1 MTILQSVILGLI
13 QGITEFLPIS
23 SSGHLIII
31 PWLFG
36 WSKHTLSFDVMLH
49 WGSLFAILVYF
60 RNDWSKLLKEG
71 FWSLRERSL
80 RGPME
85 RKLIWFIIIAT
96 IPAAI
101 FGIIFEDKAES
112 IFRNPLLIAGALGL
126 FGIIIY
132 FAERLGKKKRTIQDL
147 SIKDTILIGLAQAL
161 AIIPGVSRSGA
172 TMGEGLFLNLKRD
185 QAARFSFLLSA
196 PLIFGA
202 GLVELR
208 KILQGTCNASPIP
221 LILGFIA
228 SFISGIIS
236 IHFLLGFLKR
246 NSFNIFVVYRLIFAL
261 LIIGLFILRH
271 PIKIIL

>member
-13 QGITEFLPIS
+13 QGIGEFLPIS

-36 WSKHTLSFDVMLH
+36 WPKHALSFDVMLH
-49 WGSLFAILVYF
+49 WGTLFAILIYF

-71 FWSLRERSL
+71 FFSLRERSL
-80 RGPME
+80 KGPIE
-85 RKLIWFIIIAT
+85 RKLIWFIIVAT

-112 IFRNPLLIAGALGL
+112 IFRNPLLVAGALGL
-126 FGIIIY
+126 FGFIIY
-132 FAERLGKKKRTIQDL
+132 VAERIGKKKRTIQDL
-147 SIKDTILIGLAQAL
+147 KMTDTILIGLSQAL

-172 TMGEGLFLNLKRD
+172 TMSQGLFLNLKRD

-208 KILQGTCNASPIP
+208 KILQGTCDASLIP

-246 NSFNIFVVYRLIFAL
+246 NGFNIFVVYRLIFAL
-261 LIIGLFILRH
+261 LIIGLFILRSF
-271 PIKIIL
+271 